1 MDSAIAP
8 ASALP
13 VVITPG
19 LDELVFGG
27 IDEVPRTDYFPE
39 SPYLH
44 PD

>member
-13 VVITPG
+13 VVITPS
-19 LDELVFGG
+19 LDELVLGH
-27 IDEVPRTDYFPE
+27 INKMPRANDFPE